1 MARTPFMGPS
11 FLEGGVH
18 LSAVTPFFSTLTTRS
33 TMETLGGHAE
43 RDAVELA
50 LELGEDERHRLGRA
64 RGGGHDVE
72 RRSARAAE
80 VAVGRIEDALVARYE
95 WQVVI
100 VPLTMPNLSSSTFA
114 KGARQLVVHEA
125 LETMFA
131 EASYSS
137 ALTPTTYV
145 GMSLPLAGAVMTTF
159 FAPAWM
165 CLPAPGPS
173 RKTPVPSMTM
183 SMPIA
188 SQGEVEGIAVGD
200 DGDVLAVDRDG
211 FVVDDLDVGVER
223 AEDGVILEEV
233 RRGLAPPD
241 WFTQTTSRVS
251 SPRDIQQ
258 RTKLRPEQRRAK
270 GSCTSA
276 GSEGIGSTKF
286 IERGCAPV
294 RRCRN
299 QQQRCSANRYYFS
312 VWCRGRI
319 AWRER
324 RER

>member
-1 MARTPFMGPS
+1 
-11 FLEGGVH
+11 
-18 LSAVTPFFSTLTTRS
+18 
-33 TMETLGGHAE
+33 METLGVGTRSAMPLSLPLSWG
-43 RDAVELA
+43 RTSATALAAPVEVGTMLSA
-50 LELGEDERHRLGRA
+50 AARA
-64 RGGGHDVE
+64 R
-72 RRSARAAE
+72 RRSRW
-80 VAVGRIEDALVARYE
+80 DASRMRWSPVYE

-188 SQGEVEGIAVGD
+188 SQGRLRGSRSETTAMFLPLTEMVSSSTTLTSASNVPRMESY
-200 DGDVLAVDRDG
+200 L
-211 FVVDDLDVGVER
+211 
-223 AEDGVILEEV
+223 
-233 RRGLAPPD
+233 RRCAAGLAPPD
-241 WFTQTTSRVS
+241 WFTQTPWREVS
-251 SPRDIQQ
+251 SPSPR
-258 RTKLRPEQRRAK
+258 RTSSSMTPMRPKPLMA
-270 GSCTSA
+270 TFTLA
-276 GSEGIGSTKF
+276 
-286 IERGCAPV
+286 
-294 RRCRN
+294 
-299 QQQRCSANRYYFS
+299 S
-312 VWCRGRI
+312 VVVLT
-319 AWRER
+319 
-324 RER
+324 